1 MEQFQSSLYNH
12 YATDNPTPM
21 YDPAANMRAFADYK
35 HAPGLY
41 STILKSIKRNDA
53 RVSSEHAAVQE
64 QRTVALLHTLAYF
77 R

>member
-1 MEQFQSSLYNH
+1 VEQFQSSLFNH
-12 YATDNPTPM
+12 YATDNPTTI
-21 YDPAANMRAFADYK
+21 YDPAAMRAFADK

-41 STILKSIKRNDA
+41 STILNSIKRNDA